1 MAFAWALILLVIATV
16 AFHFASLYGL
26 FGDPWWFTEIASN
39 WTTMDQTV
47 NVTFWVTGFVF
58 IVINLFMAW
67 TVVRYLH
74 RKGKTEKAFASL
86 NIGTPFVGPRARVLA
101 RGVVIPVDRARAPDS
116 SRTVA
121 P

>member
-1 MAFAWALILLVIATV
+1 MSSTAN
-16 AFHFASLYGL
+16 
-26 FGDPWWFTEIASN
+26 P
-39 WTTMDQTV
+39 
-47 NVTFWVTGFVF
+47 
-58 IVINLFMAW
+58 
-67 TVVRYLH
+67 
-74 RKGKTEKAFASL
+74 EKAFASL